1 MAVSVDT
8 VYQKVLALAN
18 KEQRGYITPQE
29 FNLFADQAQMEIFE
43 QYFYDLNQFMRL
55 PGNNTGHSDI
65 VTNLEEKISLFERYD
80 QVAEVTNIWGNVAIS
95 NFPRLYRLEMVRVDY
110 ETNPRFVVAEEI
122 QLNEL
127 IKYGTSPLGKW
138 TKQRPVY
145 TRYSGST
152 SAAMVVYPPPG
163 TSTESN
169 DRVLISY
176 IQKPLKPSWGY
187 IVVSDKPLYNSAT
200 SIDFELHPSEES
212 ELVYRVLAL
221 AGIAVEKPQLMQ
233 AAMGLEG
240 TKVQL
245 EKQ

>member
-1 MAVSVDT
+1 
-8 VYQKVLALAN
+8 
-18 KEQRGYITPQE
+18 
-29 FNLFADQAQMEIFE
+29 MEIFE
-43 QYFYDLNQFMRL
+43 QYFYDLNQFIRL
-55 PGNNTGHSDI
+55 PGNNTGHSDM

-80 QVAEVTNIWGNVAIS
+80 QVAEVGTTGDVMIS
-95 NFPRLYRLEMVRVDY
+95 SFSRLYRLELVRIDY
-110 ETNPRFVVAEEI
+110 SSESRIRVAEEI

-127 IKYGTSPLGKW
+127 SKYGESSLGKW
-138 TKQRPVY
+138 TKSRPVY
-145 TRYSGST
+145 TRYSNSIT
-152 SAAMVVYPPPG
+152 AAMKVYPNPG
-163 TSTESN
+163 PSIGSN

-187 IVVSDKPLYNSAT
+187 VVVSDKPLYNSAT

-240 TKVQL
+240 TKIQQ